1 MSMMKTKEILEKKQC
16 SISNKY
22 LNRIFLPVVVSLRA
36 KSSKVLTSLSLGEWI
51 IRITEPNIVNKQPI
65 WPNVLNFS
73 PKNRTDNKALII
85 LN

>member
-36 KSSKVLTSLSLGEWI
+36 KSSKVLTSLSLGE
-51 IRITEPNIVNKQPI
+51 
-65 WPNVLNFS
+65 
-73 PKNRTDNKALII
+73 
-85 LN
+85 